1 MLKKNQR
8 KGILPCQ
15 RANRPR
21 PPSAHSRCA
30 ITRRARTVKWQ
41 SEFSRNQIVV
51 DEDFSVPRSWQS
63 AEVSVSGD
71 RLPALSALPK
81 NVSKKCLQGSG
92 IHPNAEVQAEVD
104 VVKVRS
110 AKRLAWKAPVR
121 TRPQKPAQAAS
132 LTRFAHTEWLRGDCA
147 LHLTGDPSIL

>member
-1 MLKKNQR
+1 MTEWV
-8 KGILPCQ
+8 GLPECSRRTSPKESSSYQ

-21 PPSAHSRCA
+21 PPSAHSRCS
-30 ITRRARTVKWQ
+30 ITGRARTVKWQ

-51 DEDFSVPRSWQS
+51 DEDLSVRGSWPS
-63 AEVSVSGD
+63 AEGRVSGD

-81 NVSKKCLQGSG
+81 NVSREGG
-92 IHPNAEVQAEVD
+92 IHPNAEVEAEVD
-104 VVKVRS
+104 VVKVRR

-132 LTRFAHTEWLRGDCA
+132 LTPTDCA
-147 LHLTGDPSIL
+147 ATAPCTRS